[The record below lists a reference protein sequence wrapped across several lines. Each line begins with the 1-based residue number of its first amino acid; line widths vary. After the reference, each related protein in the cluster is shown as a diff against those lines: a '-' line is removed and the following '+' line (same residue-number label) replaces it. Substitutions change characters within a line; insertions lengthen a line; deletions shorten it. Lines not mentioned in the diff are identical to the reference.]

1 MKARD
6 IKTKRVWKRVM
17 PSGYLSQSRFSSIE
31 EPSSIPEDNL
41 TFMTVTQADF
51 IREFYPSGHAINDP
65 TIYPDIY
72 KEERIPVYD
81 DNGDKIGEKSQIY
94 KELFPRYAFAFQ
106 QIIAI
111 KQIIHLCGN
120 DIQFELNIENPT
132 DEEKSNFLKFRTGW
146 ISKDMELA
154 FYESVKSTKIT
165 GDTAFVGFLNNGE
178 FKHKTLSYLNGDT
191 LFDHKDSLTG
201 ERLLFARSYYD
212 YDEDGNK
219 VIEWL
224 EVWDKTYLT
233 RYKKNLGK
241 SISQRILDVFGIDG
255 YTIVSKKAH
264 GFPFVPVAYHRD
276 DNGACWT
283 PSQESIE
290 GYELSFSQMAQN
302 NQAYGFPI
310 LYLQGDGE
318 TEIGKQF
325 DMNGTVKV
333 LEMGKDDKVGYL
345 NAPNASESFM
355 KQLDTLYKMI
365 YEQSFTVIP
374 PELKSGDLPA
384 AALKI
389 LYSPAYE
396 KAIAD
401 AAEFQSFLNDLV
413 EIFAYGYGLE
423 MKKTLDF
430 ANLPMKWWIKPYV
443 HVSESAMV
451 QDLATAVQNGFI
463 SRQTATEKISM
474 YSTVSEWDRIMKEQ
488 NEKRKAEMDL
498 ELERSKLSVQNTPI
512 EVE

>member
-1 MKARD
+1 MA
-6 IKTKRVWKRVM
+6 
-17 PSGYLSQSRFSSIE
+17 S
-31 EPSSIPEDNL
+31 
-41 TFMTVTQADF
+41 
-51 IREFYPSGHAINDP
+51 YP
-65 TIYPDIY
+65 
-72 KEERIPVYD
+72 
-81 DNGDKIGEKSQIY
+81 
-94 KELFPRYAFAFQ
+94 L
-106 QIIAI
+106 
-111 KQIIHLCGN
+111 
-120 DIQFELNIENPT
+120 
-132 DEEKSNFLKFRTGW
+132 LK
-146 ISKDMELA
+146 
-154 FYESVKSTKIT
+154 
-165 GDTAFVGFLNNGE
+165 
-178 FKHKTLSYLNGDT
+178 
-191 LFDHKDSLTG
+191 
-201 ERLLFARSYYD
+201 
-212 YDEDGNK
+212 
-219 VIEWL
+219 
-224 EVWDKTYLT
+224 
-233 RYKKNLGK
+233 
-241 SISQRILDVFGIDG
+241 
-255 YTIVSKKAH
+255 
-264 GFPFVPVAYHRD
+264 
-276 DNGACWT
+276 
-283 PSQESIE
+283 
-290 GYELSFSQMAQN
+290 
-302 NQAYGFPI
+302 
-310 LYLQGDGE
+310 GDGE